1 MAFKLTPL
9 PYAEDALAPHVSPET
24 IQLHFGKHHRGYV
37 DKLNETV
44 KGSVDTEKSIE
55 ELIHTAGGDRFNFAA
70 QIWNH
75 DFYWASLSPSGGGTP
90 EGEIARALK
99 GAFGSIDAFKRA
111 FGEAASGQFGSGW
124 AWLVVNQRGTLD
136 VLSTS
141 DADNPI
147 RRGLTP
153 LLTVDVWE
161 HAYYVDYRN
170 ERNRY
175 VETCIDHLLNWQHAE
190 RRFTE
195 WRDLRAA

>member
-9 PYAEDALAPHVSPET
+9 PYAEDALVPHVSPET

-44 KGSVDTEKSIE
+44 KGSVDTEKSLE

-111 FGEAASGQFGSGW
+111 FGEAAIGQFGSGW